1 MADRSADEIRK
12 EIAAERKALE
22 NDLAAGRGRLR
33 WLAIVT
39 VTATVMASGIA
50 VAAVVIKRRGARAGI
65 RAGLKT
71 MLKLV

>member
-12 EIAAERKALE
+12 EIAVERNAFE
-22 NDLAAGRGRLR
+22 DDLVAVRGKLR
-33 WLAIVT
+33 WVVIVS
-39 VTATVMASGIA
+39 VTATVMVSGVA
-50 VAAVVIKRRGARAGI
+50 VAAVVIKRKGARAGI

>member
-12 EIAAERKALE
+12 EIGAERKAFE
-22 NDLAAGRGRLR
+22 DDLAAVHGRLR
-33 WLAIVT
+33 LLVIVS
-39 VTATVMASGIA
+39 VTATVIVSGVA
-50 VAAVVIKRRGARAGI
+50 VAAVVMKRKGARAGI

>member
-1 MADRSADEIRK
+1 MADRSAEQIRK

-22 NDLAAGRGRLR
+22 DDLAAVRGRLR
-33 WLAIVT
+33 WLIIVSATVT
-39 VTATVMASGIA
+39 VIVSGAA
-50 VAAVVIKRRGARAGI
+50 VAAVVVKRKGARAGI

>member
-22 NDLAAGRGRLR
+22 DDLVAVRGRLR
-33 WLAIVT
+33 WLVIVS
-39 VTATVMASGIA
+39 VTAAVIVSGVA
-50 VAAVVIKRRGARAGI
+50 VAAVVIKRKGARAGI

>member
-12 EIAAERKALE
+12 EIAAERNAFE
-22 NDLAAGRGRLR
+22 DELAAVRGKLR
-33 WLAIVT
+33 WVVIVS
-39 VTATVMASGIA
+39 VTATVIVSGVA
-50 VAAVVIKRRGARAGI
+50 VAAVVIKRKGARAGI

>member
-1 MADRSADEIRK
+1 MADRSAAEITK

-22 NDLAAGRGRLR
+22 DDLAAVRGRLR
-33 WLAIVT
+33 WLVIVS
-39 VTATVMASGIA
+39 VTATVIVSGAA
-50 VAAVVIKRRGARAGI
+50 VAAVVIKRKGARAGI